1 MRGLLALSVLACHGT
16 TTKVNA
22 EVVLSEKI
30 MALAKTSAELSAEVY
45 NPEPNCTDCST
56 LTNYVD
62 EPDQALFAEKDGYC
76 YGVFRGTTLTFV
88 DWNQNFDP
96 RSEPVCTS
104 MDSSVC
110 CNTRQGF
117 YDAYHASY
125 YEQIEKSLNECAKK
139 CSNPNE
145 CVVLA
150 GHSQGGAVAALA
162 AVRMAHLNP
171 FVMTF
176 GEPPTIDYP
185 CQPVTST
192 RWYRFVNTK
201 DTTIGTVGVTYDVST
216 LHCCGFY
223 ERIYWPNHQQVTV
236 AHFYRH
242 VSMCVYLSSTARSLC
257 TGDGHRTI
265 RSLHHA
271 GWRCYRNGV
280 HRTRL

>member
-1 MRGLLALSVLACHGT
+1 MRGLLALLVLACHGT

-22 EVVLSEKI
+22 EVVLSQKI

-125 YEQIEKSLNECAKK
+125 YEKIEKSLNECAKK

-216 LHCCGFY
+216 F
-223 ERIYWPNHQQVTV
+223 
-236 AHFYRH
+236 
-242 VSMCVYLSSTARSLC
+242 
-257 TGDGHRTI
+257 
-265 RSLHHA
+265 
-271 GWRCYRNGV
+271 
-280 HRTRL
+280 

>member
-1 MRGLLALSVLACHGT
+1 MDTLLLCRFAAVVVKNEGDFPLLTPSPYVCYANPTNTNIREHFAQSKSGAKAVVCRTMRSLFFSASLGLLACLST
-16 TTKVNA
+16 TTVTTVNA

-30 MALAKTSAELSAEVY
+30 MELAQASAELSAEVY
-45 NPEPNCTDCST
+45 NPEPNCTDCAS
-56 LTNYVD
+56 LTNYID

-104 MDSSVC
+104 VDSSVC

-125 YEQIEKSLNECAKK
+125 YEKIERSLNECAEK

-171 FVMTF
+171 YVMTF

-216 LHCCGFY
+216 HCLF
-223 ERIYWPNHQQVTV
+223 
-236 AHFYRH
+236 
-242 VSMCVYLSSTARSLC
+242 VS
-257 TGDGHRTI
+257 
-265 RSLHHA
+265 
-271 GWRCYRNGV
+271 
-280 HRTRL
+280 

>member
-1 MRGLLALSVLACHGT
+1 MRSSLILLGLLLACLGGT
-16 TTKVNA
+16 TTTMVNA
-22 EVVLSEKI
+22 EVVLSGKI
-30 MALAKTSAELSAEVY
+30 MALAKASAELSAEVY
-45 NPEPNCTDCST
+45 NPEPNCTDCT
-56 LTNYVD
+56 ALTNYID

-110 CNTRQGF
+110 CKTREGF
-117 YDAYHASY
+117 ADAYYASY
-125 YEQIEKSLNECAKK
+125 YEKIEKSLNDCAKK
-139 CSNPNE
+139 CPNPNE

-171 FVMTF
+171 YVMTF

-216 LHCCGFY
+216 CTCGSVAQFCS
-223 ERIYWPNHQQVTV
+223 RWTNQVHY
-236 AHFYRH
+236 AHY
-242 VSMCVYLSSTARSLC
+242 SIAMSLC
-257 TGDGHRTI
+257 VSI
-265 RSLHHA
+265 
-271 GWRCYRNGV
+271 
-280 HRTRL
+280 